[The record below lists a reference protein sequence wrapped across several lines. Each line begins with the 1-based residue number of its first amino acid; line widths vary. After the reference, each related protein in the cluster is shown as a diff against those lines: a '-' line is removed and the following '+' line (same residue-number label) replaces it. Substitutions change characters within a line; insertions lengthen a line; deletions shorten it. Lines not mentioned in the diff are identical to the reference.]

1 MKQLIAALIL
11 AASLFAQSAAPL
23 SNIKKI
29 YVEQMPNN
37 LNQYLTSELSKQ
49 VHGHLTVVLQASG
62 ADAIMKGVNI
72 GAQDTTSA
80 TVQLVD
86 PNGEKVLWSG
96 TAGDRSAKFLD
107 LKHGGEEK
115 IAAHLVSQRHKAM
128 QPKWSGAERPRIQR
142 TFNEVVTL

>member
-1 MKQLIAALIL
+1 MKRLIPILIL
-11 AASLFAQSAAPL
+11 AGSMFAQSSTSL
-23 SNIKKI
+23 VNIKKI

-37 LNQYLTSELSKQ
+37 LNQYLTSEISKQ
-49 VHGHLTVVLQASG
+49 FHGNLTVVLEPAN

-72 GAQDTTSA
+72 GAQNTTSA

-86 PNGEKVLWSG
+86 PNGNTVLWSG

-115 IAAHLVSQRHKAM
+115 VAAHLIGQLHKAM
-128 QPKWSGAERPRIQR
+128 QPK
-142 TFNEVVTL
+142 